1 MADDTLGPDTF
12 STRELPTSRR
22 GYQKKSVDALIARA
36 VEEWGALARRHQA
49 LMDEIGRS
57 GGPEHFARDL
67 EAVAAE
73 IGKILDA
80 AKEAS
85 DGMRMRA
92 REDAARVESEAEKA
106 AAERL
111 QASADESARI
121 LAEAERQAFELR
133 RDAWDAGDE
142 LIRSIQETGEDIVAE
157 AGEQALG
164 IRADA
169 EKEAHQRHAIARK
182 EADDIIRNGRY
193 ESDRLLNQAKELA
206 QKIIDRASGA
216 DDETEPSER
225 PRRRKRELSEEV
237 ERLHAERT
245 IEDVAVL
252 PAEPLPR
259 RSVSEVSF
267 GALDP
272 QAPELSEA
280 LAAEVQF
287 LNDTP
292 PPAPWPA
299 DSGWRRRPAPESG
312 DDVGTLFDALRTT
325 AEHDAAPAS
334 LPRDPMA
341 LRDRLVLPVSNE
353 GLRDVKRR
361 IVDLQTAAL
370 DAMKVGAWSPDQ
382 ARITGELTAVLETP
396 IQKAG
401 GAGATAAGVLAGVP
415 RARSRPGTRPTAL
428 VNEMAQ
434 DLVAQLVIA
443 VSSEGGPS
451 EIAATVSRVFRSWRG
466 DEAER
471 WVRTI
476 AFAAYHDSLL
486 AALSVGG
493 WTEVRGV
500 PSGRPCANCAG
511 HDRTRWDPESD
522 PPAGLVVP
530 PANVDCLCT
539 VTISGE

>member
-12 STRELPTSRR
+12 STRDLPTSRR
-22 GYQKKSVDALIARA
+22 GYSKKAVDALIAKA
-36 VEEWGALARRHQA
+36 VEEWGALSRRHQA
-49 LMDEIGRS
+49 LMEEISRS

-67 EAVAAE
+67 GAVAAE

-92 REDAARVESEAEKA
+92 REDAERVESEAMKE

-111 QASADESARI
+111 QVSADESARI

-133 RDAWDAGDE
+133 RDAWDAGGE
-142 LIRSIQETGEDIVAE
+142 LIRSIQETGEGIVAE

-169 EKEAHQRHAIARK
+169 EKEAHQRHAMARK
-182 EADDIIRNGRY
+182 EADDIVRNARY
-193 ESDRLLNQAKELA
+193 ESDRLLNQARELA

-225 PRRRKRELSEEV
+225 PRRRKRQLRDEV
-237 ERLHAERT
+237 DRLHAERS

-252 PAEPLPR
+252 PAEPMPR
-259 RSVSEVSF
+259 RSVTEVSF

-292 PPAPWPA
+292 PAPWPA
-299 DSGWRRRPAPESG
+299 APGSRRRRPPESG
-312 DDVGTLFDALRTT
+312 DDVGTLFEALRTT
-325 AEHDAAPAS
+325 SEHDAAPAS

-341 LRDRLVLPVSNE
+341 LRDRLVLPVNNE

-382 ARITGELTAVLETP
+382 GRITGELTAVLETP

-434 DLVAQLVIA
+434 DLVVQLVTA
-443 VSSEGGPS
+443 ASSEGGPS

-511 HDRTRWDPESD
+511 HDRAKWDPESG
-522 PPAGLVVP
+522 PLAGLAVP

-539 VTISGE
+539 VTISGA

>member
-12 STRELPTSRR
+12 STRDLPTSRR

-36 VEEWGALARRHQA
+36 VEEWGTLARRHQA

-252 PAEPLPR
+252 PAEPVPR